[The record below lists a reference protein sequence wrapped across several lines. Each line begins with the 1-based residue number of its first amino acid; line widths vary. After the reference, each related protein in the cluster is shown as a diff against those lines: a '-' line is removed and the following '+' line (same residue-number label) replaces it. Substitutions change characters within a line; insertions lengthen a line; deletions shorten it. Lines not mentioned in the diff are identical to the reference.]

1 MRKNLVAIVG
11 RPNVGKS
18 TLVNKLIGKRSS
30 IVYDEEGVTR
40 DRLYYDVEW
49 VGNKFEIIDTGGIS
63 IEGKPFQEQI
73 KTQAEIAIEEAEVIA
88 MVVDGLEGL
97 NPDDEYIISI
107 LRKSGK
113 KVLILANKLEGNR
126 EIDYSIC
133 SSGFDVYPISAIHGE
148 GIGDVLDTI
157 SSYLDFSNVET
168 EQSRKLAI
176 IGKPNAGKSSL
187 LNSLFGEE
195 RAIVS
200 PIAGTTRDSVK
211 AEVDIN
217 GEMYHVV
224 DTAGIS
230 KKSKLIES
238 VDHYALGKAK
248 ASLAESDLTLLVID
262 ATKELSHF
270 DARIA
275 GYAMEEMKPIILV
288 INKWD
293 LIKKNT
299 NTMHEFE
306 KKVRKE
312 FKFLSWAPVVFISAI
327 NSSRLDRLKNTIN
340 MVNENL
346 TKRIKTSLLNEMIL
360 DIQMMQPAPSFNGG
374 RFNIS
379 FLKQVEAAI
388 PTFVLFANNK
398 NYAHFTYL
406 RYVENQF
413 REYFGFEGTPIKLIV
428 KNKNGG
434 GAFNDK

>member
-1 MRKNLVAIVG
+1 MNRNLVAIVG

-18 TLVNKLIGKRSS
+18 TLVNKLIGKRES
-30 IVYDEEGVTR
+30 IVLDEEGITR

-49 VGNKFEIIDTGGIS
+49 AGNKFEIIDTGGIS

-73 KTQAEIAIEEAEVIA
+73 KIQSQIAIEEAQVIV
-88 MVVDGLEGL
+88 MVVDGIDGL
-97 NPDDEYIISI
+97 NPDDEFIISL

-113 KVLILANKLEGNR
+113 QILILANKLEGSK
-126 EIDYSIC
+126 EIDYSIY
-133 SSGFDVYPISAIHGE
+133 SSGFDVFPISAIHGE
-148 GIGDVLDTI
+148 GIGDVLDKIT
-157 SSYLDFSNVET
+157 SYLDFTVDTNDNF
-168 EQSRKLAI
+168 RKLAI

-187 LNSLFGEE
+187 LNSLSNKE

-211 AEVDIN
+211 ADIDIN
-217 GEMYHVV
+217 GYLFRVV

-238 VDHYALGKAK
+238 VDHYALGRARS
-248 ASLAESDLTLLVID
+248 SLAEGDLTLLVID

-275 GYAMEEMKPIILV
+275 GYSMELMKPIILV
-288 INKWD
+288 VNKWD
-293 LIKKNT
+293 LIDKNT
-299 NTMHEFE
+299 NTMHEYE
-306 KKVRKE
+306 KIIRKE

-327 NSSRLDRLKNTIN
+327 NSSRLKKLKDTIIR
-340 MVNENL
+340 VDENL

-374 RFNIS
+374 RFHIS
-379 FLKQVEAAI
+379 FIKQVEAPI
-388 PTFVLFANNK
+388 PTFVLFVNNK
-398 NYAHFTYL
+398 NYAHFTYM
-406 RYVENQF
+406 RYIENQF

-428 KNKNGG
+428 KNKKGE
-434 GAFNDK
+434 FNE